1 MNNIY
6 EFGGVA
12 DVLLRFRTAQ
22 TVCGKTYEAGEPYAL
37 IKNIYVS
44 FNYDEKTTTQS
55 GKRPVLSARNARPDQ
70 ISLSRVPLSQKIAN
84 LVLTSSADAKYTRTR
99 MESISC
105 YEEGELETNYAVAD
119 SIFVYD
125 EDMNRIDDIEVKDTI
140 VVGPFELN
148 KKYSVF
154 YKTEAIGDKYQFE
167 VPYYPYM
174 ELEIFMK
181 GNTNKIS
188 NDVYMNFNAV
198 SLVSVPD
205 FNIYEGGI
213 LNTPLVFNVVYAH
226 QEEPFIVFE

>member
-12 DVLLRFRTAQ
+12 DVLLRFKTEQ
-22 TVCGKTYEAGEPYAL
+22 TICGKKYAAGEPYAL

-44 FNYDEKTTTQS
+44 FNYDEKTSTQ
-55 GKRPVLSARNARPDQ
+55 GAKKPLLSAREARPDQ
-70 ISLSRVPLSQKIAN
+70 ISLSRVPLTQKIAN
-84 LVLTSSADAKYTRTR
+84 LVLTSNAGANYTRTR
-99 MESISC
+99 MESVNC
-105 YEEGELETNYAVAD
+105 YVEGELETNYESVGEV
-119 SIFVYD
+119 FVYD
-125 EDMNRIDDIEVKDTI
+125 EDMNRVECEAKDNM
-140 VVGPFELN
+140 VYGDFEMD

-154 YKTEAIGDKYQFE
+154 YKSEAVGDIYQFE

-213 LNTPLVFNVVYAH
+213 LNTPLVFNIVYAR